1 LSRAV
6 VSTPADHKTPPMI
19 EHFAGPARSVL
30 RRFAEDPLGLEA
42 IHAYFSDIYWTK
54 GDTAPDATTLEG
66 QPFPILGQNAARAAA
81 LECCRAASSGCS
93 PCGAWIETMRSE
105 QARTVRP
112 LPRRSVD

>member
-1 LSRAV
+1 
-6 VSTPADHKTPPMI
+6 MI